1 MTRRIV
7 LRPVAEADIN
17 AAAACY
23 EERSPLTAA
32 RFWRAVEEKL
42 QLLRE
47 NPFQYQRVIGPARRA
62 LLRDFPQALFYIAT
76 DDEIVIV
83 ACTHGRRHPK
93 RWQDRVPE

>member
-7 LRPVAEADIN
+7 LRPAAEADIN
-17 AAAACY
+17 AAAAWY
-23 EERSPLTAA
+23 EERSPPTAA
-32 RFWRAVEEKL
+32 RFWRTVEEKL

-47 NPFQYQRVIGPARRA
+47 NPLQYQRVIGRARRA

-76 DDEIVIV
+76 EDEIVIV

-93 RWQDRVPE
+93 RWQDRVVE

>member
-7 LRPVAEADIN
+7 LRPAAEADIN
-17 AAAACY
+17 AAAAWY
-23 EERSPLTAA
+23 QEQSPLTAA

-47 NPFQYQRVIGPARRA
+47 NPFQYQRVIGRARRA

-76 DDEIVIV
+76 DDEIVVV

-93 RWQDRVPE
+93 RWQDRVVE